1 VPTGTPTAAPVTSDQ
16 LTQLAAGLDRLMM
29 WARRQAPA
37 QLSSSS
43 IATLD
48 TLLYQGPMR
57 ISDLAVRERISQPGM
72 TTLINKLEATGLAER
87 IADPTDGRATLARIT
102 GEGERVLRQRH
113 ASRAAALLQHV
124 EELAPHHQQSLVA
137 ALPAMAEL
145 TGGMAE
151 SSGSSPAPNQKAPN
165 QKEDLHA

>member
-1 VPTGTPTAAPVTSDQ
+1 MPSVTAISSEQ
-16 LTQLAAGLDRLMM
+16 LTHLAAGLDRLMM
-29 WARRQAPA
+29 WARRQAPP

-72 TTLINKLEATGLAER
+72 TTLINKLESAGLAER

-102 GEGERVLRQRH
+102 AAGERLLNQRH

-124 EELAPHHQQSLVA
+124 ETLAPEHQQSLVA
-137 ALPAMAEL
+137 ALDAITEL
-145 TGGMAE
+145 TGGIAKPTGGT
-151 SSGSSPAPNQKAPN
+151 STPPNRR
-165 QKEDLHA
+165 EDSHA